1 MLYTP
6 LKGKY
11 YYPIPNRNNIPRSGK
26 DVTTVMS
33 EKRTVKSH
41 RLPKDRDTIHRYLQ
55 DTLQYPILD
64 RKGEAE
70 IGRKIELAEQALL
83 RALVQTA
90 CAVDH
95 IVYLGKQ
102 VQTGERSPAKILR
115 YFYKHDAQ
123 ANNRVKITNF
133 LETIEALRRLHHENQ
148 RDFEKLHAA
157 DITSKERQHI
167 RKRMYRRDDRM
178 FGLVRTWRFRSRII
192 DDIVEILQSR
202 ADRSGA
208 DTRGDRK
215 ALVRIK
221 SACTA
226 AKEAKNKLVNA
237 NLRLVV
243 SIAGK
248 YRNCGVQ
255 LLDLIQEG
263 NLGLIKAVD
272 RFEYDRGVKFSTYAS
287 WWIHHAILRAI
298 QNQAN
303 TIRIPVHVIEAVN
316 RFRRS
321 IRHTQIRDN
330 GEAAPPGLSDPEQT
344 DTFQHDAYTV
354 FMTVGQSVSLQSPVN
369 EDDPRQLVDFM
380 VDDHFIQPFDAAV
393 KQSLAENTRRVLAT
407 LTPREEKILRMRF
420 GIGERSD
427 HTLEEISQDF
437 SLTRE
442 RIRQIEGQALKKL
455 RHPKACDSLKP
466 FLDADS

>member
-1 MLYTP
+1 MALP
-6 LKGKY
+6 
-11 YYPIPNRNNIPRSGK
+11 
-26 DVTTVMS
+26 
-33 EKRTVKSH
+33 KRHAVKSH
-41 RLPKDRDTIHRYLQ
+41 RLEPDQDTIHRYLQ
-55 DTLQYPILD
+55 DTLQFTILD
-64 RKGEAE
+64 RKGEE
-70 IGRKIELAEQALL
+70 KIGKKIESAEQALL
-83 RALVQTA
+83 RILIQTA
-90 CAVDH
+90 GAVDH

-102 VQTGERSPAKILR
+102 VGAGERSPAKILR
-115 YFYKHDAQ
+115 YFYKHDARS
-123 ANNRVKITNF
+123 NNDVKIAHF
-133 LETIEALRRLHHENQ
+133 LETIETLNLLHKKNEMDRRQ
-148 RDFEKLHAA
+148 LHAA
-157 DITSKERQHI
+157 GIALKDRERI
-167 RKRMYRRDDRM
+167 RKRISRRNDRM

-192 DDIVEILQSR
+192 DDIVDILQRR
-202 ADRSGA
+202 AHQSDA
-208 DTRGDRK
+208 DARK
-215 ALVRIK
+215 LRQTLGRIQE
-221 SACTA
+221 ARTA
-226 AKEAKNKLVNA
+226 AKQAKNELVNA

-255 LLDLIQEG
+255 LSDLIQEG
-263 NLGLIKAVD
+263 NIGLIKAVD

-316 RFRRS
+316 QFKRS
-321 IRHTQIRDN
+321 MRHIQDPEKN
-330 GEAAPPGLSDPEQT
+330 ESKASDLSDSEHPESYP
-344 DTFQHDAYTV
+344 HEAYTI
-354 FMTVGQSVSLQSPVN
+354 FMTVGQSVSLQTPVN

-380 VDDHFIQPFDAAV
+380 ADDHFTQPFDAAV
-393 KQSLAENTRRVLAT
+393 QQSLAEHTRRVLAT

-420 GIGERSD
+420 GIGERRD

-455 RHPKACDSLKP
+455 RHPKACGSLKT

>member
-1 MLYTP
+1 MVMPEKHTAKSRRLH
-6 LKGKY
+6 
-11 YYPIPNRNNIPRSGK
+11 K
-26 DVTTVMS
+26 DQ
-33 EKRTVKSH
+33 
-41 RLPKDRDTIHRYLQ
+41 DIIHRYLQ

-90 CAVDH
+90 YAVDH

-102 VQTGERSPAKILR
+102 VQAGERSPAKILR
-115 YFYKHDAQ
+115 YFYKHDAR
-123 ANNRVKITNF
+123 ANTDVKIANF
-133 LETIEALRRLHHENQ
+133 LKTIEALFRLHQENQ
-148 RDFEKLHAA
+148 RDLGKLHTAG
-157 DITSKERQHI
+157 IQSKDRQRI
-167 RKRMYRRDDRM
+167 RRTVYQRYDRM
-178 FGLVRTWRFRSRII
+178 FGLVRSWRFRSRII

-202 ADRSGA
+202 AKRSDV
-208 DTRGDRK
+208 DTRDVRR

-221 SACTA
+221 SARTA
-226 AKEAKNKLVNA
+226 AKEAKNELVNA

-321 IRHTQIRDN
+321 IRNTQHHDN
-330 GEAAPPGLSDPEQT
+330 GESAPAGLSDLERT
-344 DTFQHDAYTV
+344 DTFPHDAYTI
-354 FMTVGQSVSLQSPVN
+354 FMTVGQSVSLQSPLN
-369 EDDPRQLVDFM
+369 DEDPRQLVDFM
-380 VDDHFIQPFDAAV
+380 VDDHFTQPFDAAV
-393 KQSLAENTRRVLAT
+393 KRSLAEHTRRILAT

-455 RHPKACDSLKP
+455 RHPKACDSLRP